1 MIDRFTAGPA
11 RHRIPTAPMN
21 PWPAIVIA
29 AALAAMFI
37 ISITTL

>member
-1 MIDRFTAGPA
+1 MIDRFAAGPA
-11 RHRIPTAPMN
+11 RPGIPNAPMN
-21 PWPAIVIA
+21 PWPAIVIT